1 MRLSRLG
8 IPQNSR
14 DTFEVLN
21 SNKII
26 NDELTKKLKAMIGI
40 RNIAVHNYQPIN
52 LEIVREII
60 EKHMLDLKEFSSR
73 INSIK

>member
-1 MRLSRLG
+1 
-8 IPQNSR
+8 
-14 DTFEVLN
+14 
-21 SNKII
+21 
-26 NDELTKKLKAMIGI
+26 MIGI